1 MGLLDDRV
9 KLSLLV
15 NGNGLPDNYK
25 NNALYLMEK
34 ITKSDDEYEAINISD
49 IKVGSFC
56 FIRYQDPSNWM
67 MWSPVFIIDSKKFDN
82 KVVIFAVN
90 LNFIPLEI
98 RTVIFDPYFIEKNFD
113 INLPLK
119 VNYKGMYDELLKWGF
134 EYSLVEYNA
143 IQIRMVHQIEMNSV
157 PRFLMSGHPLTRY
170 DPQKL
175 IQIWTKKLET
185 RDQRHNEMMNS
196 LVSDFYEM
204 DGKIKEQYQVLKGHV
219 QRIQNSLRRF

>member
-34 ITKSDDEYEAINISD
+34 ITKSDKEYTAINVTD

-56 FIRYQDPSNWM
+56 FIQYQDPSNWM
-67 MWSPVFIIDSKKFDN
+67 KWSPVFIVDSKKFDN
-82 KVVIFAVN
+82 KIVIFGVN

-157 PRFLMSGHPLTRY
+157 PRFLMSGHLLTKY

-196 LVSDFYEM
+196 LISDFYEM
-204 DGKIKEQYQVLKGHV
+204 DGKIKEQYQVLKGHI

>member
-15 NGNGLPDNYK
+15 NGNGLADNYK
-25 NNALYLMEK
+25 NNCLYLMDK
-34 ITKSDDEYEAINISD
+34 ITKSSKEYTAIGIND
-49 IKVGSFC
+49 IKPGSFY
-56 FIRYQDPSNWM
+56 FIQYVDPSNWM
-67 MWSPVFIIDSKKFDN
+67 AWSPVFIVDWKKFDN
-82 KVVIFAVN
+82 KIVVFAVN
-90 LNFIPLEI
+90 FNFIPLEV
-98 RTVIFDPYFIEKNFD
+98 RTVIFDPYFVEKNFKD
-113 INLPLK
+113 GIPLK

-143 IQIRMVHQIEMNSV
+143 IQIKMIHRIDMDEV
-157 PRFLMSGHPLTRY
+157 PRFLMSGHPLTKY

-196 LVSDFYEM
+196 LISDFYEM
-204 DGKIKEQYQVLKGHV
+204 DGKIKEKYVALKGHI